1 MPHPAPA
8 RPVHPRAVVVLG
20 VPLTGAEVVAP
31 LLQYGF
37 PGVVIALLL
46 MGYLV
51 PSSVTKVLQER
62 IQKLQEE
69 KDESEKFVTE
79 RLWSMSTS
87 YAELTKGLSEAI
99 VRSTDISEET
109 RVALDRVNKSHD
121 EWIGLMGVVRDGLLQ
136 QEARNGRPRIQDRA
150 RVRD

>member
-1 MPHPAPA
+1 M
-8 RPVHPRAVVVLG
+8 
-20 VPLTGAEVVAP
+20 TGADALTP
-31 LLQYGF
+31 LLQYGLA
-37 PGVVIALLL
+37 GIVIVLLL

-69 KDESEKFVTE
+69 KDESEKFVTD

-109 RVALDRVNKSHD
+109 KIALDRVNKSHE

-136 QEARNGRPRIQDRA
+136 QEAREGWTSRPQGRA